1 MRVQWGTRPFEP
13 HDVVGALRETLAVL
27 ARCGSPFA
35 GPWKLLDPSSEDADG
50 SFVDDLTDDE
60 VSLLIERGVARNY
73 DGQPF
78 PRDGYGV
85 TLVGKLVGSVGA
97 SMRLHVGATV
107 TEYIV
112 NEVAV
117 SLRAV
122 QPGASMDLRQS
133 YGEHHG
139 EVLRQLVELWRADLA
154 QVTIRDANR
163 SQRGFTTLVGL
174 TNFFRGDHTSL
185 LSSIDLP
192 VSAKATV
199 ADGGTWL
206 TVDVGSDDLVTAV
219 AGIVATADAIED
231 AGGLAGGASSKPR
244 ADVRPEA

>member
-1 MRVQWGTRPFEP
+1 MTSIWTTQQLAMRVQWGTRPFEP
-13 HDVVGALRETLAVL
+13 KGAVRALRETLAVV
-27 ARCGSPFA
+27 ACCGAPFA

-50 SFVDDLTDDE
+50 AFVGDLTDDE
-60 VSLLIERGVARNY
+60 VSLLIHRGVTRNA

-78 PRDGYGV
+78 PRDGYSV
-85 TLVGKLVGSVGA
+85 SLVGKLVGSVGA

-139 EVLRQLVELWRADLA
+139 EVLRRLVEVWRADLA

-163 SQRGFTTLVGL
+163 SQRGFATLVGL
-174 TNFFRGDHTSL
+174 TNFFRGGNTSL

-192 VSAKATV
+192 TPARTAV

-206 TVDVGSDDLVTAV
+206 TVDVGSDDLVAV
-219 AGIVATADAIED
+219 TAGIVAIADAIED
-231 AGGLAGGASSKPR
+231 AGGLRLAR
-244 ADVRPEA
+244 

>member
-1 MRVQWGTRPFEP
+1 MTSIWTTQQPAMRVQWGTRPFEP
-13 HDVVGALRETLAVL
+13 DDAIGALRETLAAL
-27 ARCGSPFA
+27 ACCGAPFA

-50 SFVDDLTDDE
+50 SFVGDLTDDE
-60 VSLLIERGVARNY
+60 VSLLIHRGVARNA

-78 PRDGYGV
+78 PWDGYSV
-85 TLVGKLVGSVGA
+85 SLVGKLVGSVGA

-139 EVLRQLVELWRADLA
+139 EVLRRLVELWRADL
-154 QVTIRDANR
+154 R
-163 SQRGFTTLVGL
+163 
-174 TNFFRGDHTSL
+174 
-185 LSSIDLP
+185 
-192 VSAKATV
+192 
-199 ADGGTWL
+199 
-206 TVDVGSDDLVTAV
+206 
-219 AGIVATADAIED
+219 
-231 AGGLAGGASSKPR
+231 
-244 ADVRPEA
+244 